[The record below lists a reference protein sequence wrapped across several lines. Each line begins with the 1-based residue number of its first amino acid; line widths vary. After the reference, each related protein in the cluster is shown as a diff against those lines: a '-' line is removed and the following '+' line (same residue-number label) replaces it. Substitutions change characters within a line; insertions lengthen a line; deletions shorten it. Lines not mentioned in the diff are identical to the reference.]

1 MTAPSLRRFGAR
13 EAAVPGNPL
22 APGLARSPGVAGVSH
37 RRPRRDHG
45 PAALGSRSPS
55 SPTHSFS
62 PSSMDMLLRV
72 AHECSLST
80 YCVLDVCRSW
90 GHRGPSPSCRREG
103 KSGPARTAG
112 RSVYRVPEEPRSVA
126 RGTVVQH
133 LASCPRL
140 HITQPL
146 GTTGPHGRAHGAL
159 RGLGSAPCPLCL
171 GKACLPEGGG
181 QGLCCP
187 AIDNSAPCP
196 LLLPPRCWPSLPGGR
211 VGRCGVCS
219 WGRPGWTPTPR
230 LVRPGPGV
238 QARAVHRNEATF
250 PEHLRGA

>member
-112 RSVYRVPEEPRSVA
+112 RSVYCASEGPRSVA
-126 RGTVVQH
+126 RGAVVQH

-159 RGLGSAPCPLCL
+159 GGLGSAPCPLCL
-171 GKACLPEGGG
+171 GKACLLEGGG

-187 AIDNSAPCP
+187 AIGTAPRVPCCRHPGAGRASRGAAWGGVGSAPGAD
-196 LLLPPRCWPSLPGGR
+196 RGGR
-211 VGRCGVCS
+211 RLHVSCIRD
-219 WGRPGWTPTPR
+219 PGC
-230 LVRPGPGV
+230 RPGPST
-238 QARAVHRNEATF
+238 AMR
-250 PEHLRGA
+250 